1 MRTSPPPPSQD
12 GVAGGELHR
21 TPTNSPKPLPGRSG
35 PGGRRS
41 LAKAGIL
48 LTLLVAAVLVA
59 RLTEIGPL
67 LSRARLQ
74 ALLGSLGLLGPAAH
88 VVVFAIGTTL
98 LIPAPVFI
106 AFGALLFGEVLG
118 SLVNWLGEL
127 AGAALAFLVS
137 RSLGRDPVERWLPA
151 RFRHLDAR
159 AERQGFWLILYLR
172 LAWVPYIPVN
182 YAAGLTRMRFRDF
195 LAATALGMIP
205 ATLILTLFVDDLARL
220 RSLNDLLSTRFA
232 LPVVLFALSWLLPLV
247 VRRRMSDP
255 AAQRSTQTD

>member
-1 MRTSPPPPSQD
+1 MPAVPPGPALD
-12 GVAGGELHR
+12 
-21 TPTNSPKPLPGRSG
+21 RSG
-35 PGGRRS
+35 SGGRRS

-48 LTLLVAAVLVA
+48 LALLLVAVLVA
-59 RLTEIGPL
+59 RFTEVGAF
-67 LSRARLQ
+67 LSRTRVQ
-74 ALLGSLGLLGPAAH
+74 TLLASLGLLGPAAH
-88 VVVFAIGTTL
+88 VVAFAIGTTL

-106 AFGALLFGEVLG
+106 AVGALLFGEVLG

-127 AGAALAFLVS
+127 AGAALAFQVS
-137 RSLGRDPVERWLPA
+137 RSLGRDLVERWLPA

-195 LAATALGMIP
+195 LVATALGMIP
-205 ATLILTLFVDDLARL
+205 ATLILTLFVDDLASL

-247 VRRRMSDP
+247 ARRWMSNP
-255 AAQRSTQTD
+255 GAERSARTD

>member
-1 MRTSPPPPSQD
+1 VGNEP
-12 GVAGGELHR
+12 HR
-21 TPTNSPKPLPGRSG
+21 TPTVSAGPVLDRPR

-41 LAKAGIL
+41 LAKAGVL

-67 LSRARLQ
+67 LSRGRPQ
-74 ALLGSLGLLGPAAH
+74 VLLGWLGLLGPAAH

-106 AFGALLFGEVLG
+106 AAGALLFGDLLG

-127 AGAALAFLVS
+127 AGAALAFQVS
-137 RSLGRDPVERWLPA
+137 RRLGRDLVERWLPA

-195 LAATALGMIP
+195 MAATALGMIP
-205 ATLILTLFVDDLARL
+205 ATLILTLFVEDLA
-220 RSLNDLLSTRFA
+220 SLDSLTDLLSTRFA
-232 LPVVLFALSWLLPLV
+232 LPVVLFALSWLLPLL
-247 VRRRMSDP
+247 VRRWMSSP
-255 AAQRSTQTD
+255 GAERSAQTD